1 MMKPIVKKNYQN
13 ILILK
18 KDLKKRM
25 NVKHQIETNP
35 LLRINVFVK
44 VYKDMYLKKWDAL
57 YQM

>member
-1 MMKPIVKKNYQN
+1 MMKPIVKKT
-13 ILILK
+13 IKIFWFKK

-25 NVKHQIETNP
+25 NVKHQTETNP

>member
-25 NVKHQIETNP
+25 NVKHQTETNP
-35 LLRINVFVK
+35 LRRINVFVK